1 MIFTFNLFEK
11 GDYDLEYSDIGYYP
25 EESIPES
32 MDLTDELSQLKC
44 SIVASGESKMNDLS
58 TIKESE
64 CNWHHFLILR
74 HNIFY
79 HNGLF
84 CYRGNKLAGQK

>member
-32 MDLTDELSQLKC
+32 MVLMDELSQLKC
-44 SIVASGESKMNDLS
+44 SIVTSEESKMNDLRN
-58 TIKESE
+58 INESE
-64 CNWHHFLILR
+64 CN
-74 HNIFY
+74 
-79 HNGLF
+79 
-84 CYRGNKLAGQK
+84 